1 MCIFILNLWPV
12 SSPPFYLTPLHL
24 PMSVNRQEHLK
35 AIMDDYDI
43 RSAASILA
51 SVKEQ
56 EARFERLTRALE
68 EERRNVSLQ
77 LERANQPADRM
88 SICNIGNGQ
97 PLATAWQQLVL
108 QVTACSFYLLL
119 QFTYCRILHSR
130 KSGASCLSSAFRSIS
145 CLLVSQSWCV
155 SLLSLVAQILKPWLR
170 WCSCFL
176 LARGILVKCVHPLNL
191 CPCC

>member
-1 MCIFILNLWPV
+1 
-12 SSPPFYLTPLHL
+12 
-24 PMSVNRQEHLK
+24 
-35 AIMDDYDI
+35 MDDYDI

-108 QVTACSFYLLL
+108 QVKPAPFPVTGATLAQCPSQTVSACCVVSV
-119 QFTYCRILHSR
+119 S
-130 KSGASCLSSAFRSIS
+130 
-145 CLLVSQSWCV
+145 LVPAVSDTQSWAAAWVLHHLGWDPC
-155 SLLSLVAQILKPWLR
+155 LGG
-170 WCSCFL
+170 CSCS
-176 LARGILVKCVHPLNL
+176 
-191 CPCC
+191 

>member
-1 MCIFILNLWPV
+1 
-12 SSPPFYLTPLHL
+12 
-24 PMSVNRQEHLK
+24 
-35 AIMDDYDI
+35 MDDYDI

-77 LERANQPADRM
+77 LERANPPADRL

-108 QVTACSFYLLL
+108 QVTACSFHLSL
-119 QFTYCRILHSR
+119 QFTRTRTSHSRVRRILFVVST
-130 KSGASCLSSAFRSIS
+130 SFRSS
-145 CLLVSQSWCV
+145 PSGTPELV
-155 SLLSLVAQILKPWLR
+155 
-170 WCSCFL
+170 CSVDSF
-176 LARGILVKCVHPLNL
+176 ASSDFRAWA
-191 CPCC
+191 

>member
-1 MCIFILNLWPV
+1 
-12 SSPPFYLTPLHL
+12 
-24 PMSVNRQEHLK
+24 MSVNRQEHLK
-35 AIMDDYDI
+35 TIMDDYDI

-108 QVTACSFYLLL
+108 QVTACSFHLLL
-119 QFTYCRILHSR
+119 EFTYCRISHSW
-130 KSGASCLSSAFRSIS
+130 KSGASCLSPTFHSLGCPLIPRS
-145 CLLVSQSWCV
+145 QCV
-155 SLLSLVAQILKPWLR
+155 SLISFRAQISEPWLG
-170 WCSCFL
+170 CCFTS
-176 LARGILVKCVHPLNL
+176 
-191 CPCC
+191 

>member
-1 MCIFILNLWPV
+1 
-12 SSPPFYLTPLHL
+12 
-24 PMSVNRQEHLK
+24 
-35 AIMDDYDI
+35 MDDYDI

-77 LERANQPADRM
+77 LERANPPADRL

-108 QVTACSFYLLL
+108 QVTACPFYLFLESTRTRISRSGVRCIAFAISIVFWYPRAAVL
-119 QFTYCRILHSR
+119 QPFISR
-130 KSGASCLSSAFRSIS
+130 LRPEPSLRSCFDFSSAHGMLLNICASLSIKPPRETFAPS
-145 CLLVSQSWCV
+145 SSSVRLL
-155 SLLSLVAQILKPWLR
+155 
-170 WCSCFL
+170 
-176 LARGILVKCVHPLNL
+176 
-191 CPCC
+191 

>member
-1 MCIFILNLWPV
+1 MP
-12 SSPPFYLTPLHL
+12 SPSPSPNPFRL
-24 PMSVNRQEHLK
+24 PWSVNRQEHLK
-35 AIMDDYDI
+35 TIMDDYDI

-119 QFTYCRILHSR
+119 EFTYSRISHSR
-130 KSGASCLSSAFRSIS
+130 KSGASCLLSAFHSVA
-145 CLLVSQSWCV
+145 CLIPPV
-155 SLLSLVAQILKPWLR
+155 
-170 WCSCFL
+170 CF
-176 LARGILVKCVHPLNL
+176 ID
-191 CPCC
+191 

>member
-1 MCIFILNLWPV
+1 
-12 SSPPFYLTPLHL
+12 
-24 PMSVNRQEHLK
+24 
-35 AIMDDYDI
+35 MDDYDI

-77 LERANQPADRM
+77 LERAHQPADRM

-108 QVTACSFYLLL
+108 QLANPSDTQGL
-119 QFTYCRILHSR
+119 
-130 KSGASCLSSAFRSIS
+130 SGGF
-145 CLLVSQSWCV
+145 CV
-155 SLLSLVAQILKPWLR
+155 KGIKA
-170 WCSCFL
+170 L
-176 LARGILVKCVHPLNL
+176 LAPGPGIEWGLAGWVCDEVNKETTRGLYQCYAKMRAPDLTEMKF
-191 CPCC
+191 PG